1 MSNRTTFASRGTRSP
16 LCPAVLR
23 HGIASSPGENLRH
36 AGRRSRWSVA
46 SPIRGI
52 GGALA
57 LLTLLAALLSPQAAR
72 AQVDPGDL
80 LKPPFDILPQCTPL
94 ISVDVSV
101 CAGG

>member
-36 AGRRSRWSVA
+36 AGRRSRRPAA

-72 AQVDPGDL
+72 AQVDPGDIGKL
-80 LKPPFDILPQCTPL
+80 PGDFTPPCTSF
-94 ISVDVSV
+94 ISVGVSV
-101 CAGG
+101 